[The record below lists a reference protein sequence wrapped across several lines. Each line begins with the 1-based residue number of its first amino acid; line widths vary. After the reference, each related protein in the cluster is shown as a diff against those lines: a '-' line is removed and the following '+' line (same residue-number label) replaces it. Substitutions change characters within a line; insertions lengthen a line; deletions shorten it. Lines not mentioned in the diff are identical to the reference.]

1 MNPRP
6 LRRRND
12 AVTSMTVTHTPL
24 EMRLELGKHR
34 GLIVAV
40 SAFVLILIGLQL
52 VSESSLGY
60 FEFSYLSS
68 GGATLALLAMG
79 QTLVILIGGFD
90 LSCGATLS
98 LVNVVMATQMG
109 ESTGSQILWSLI
121 GLGVGVAVGAVN
133 GFFVAYMRLQSVVV
147 TLATMFIIQGLAIL
161 ILPKPGGRIGS
172 EVSSFLTY
180 DAVPN
185 ILPAPVVVLGLVLL
199 VWAAVKRSR
208 FGTALYAVG
217 SDAEAARANGV
228 PVARTVFTTY
238 LLAGLYYGAAG
249 VFVGATTGSGDALV
263 GRPMLMQ
270 TFAAVV
276 LGGTL
281 LGGGRGG
288 LVGTLFGAFT
298 LMITVNILLVL
309 NISAF
314 YATMAEA
321 IIIILAV
328 VGASVSKTSPFAR
341 QVGLLLLKLRAWRE
355 NTRPSRLAG
364 VSRSLQLIQHDR
376 PPRPDPQLTGPWW
389 RDWIRQNRETL
400 GFVLPA
406 YALSAI
412 VIGTTFVM
420 FGGRAMTINY
430 VNSLLLLTSFAAIL
444 GLGQGAVILAGG
456 FDLSV
461 PWTIT
466 YCGLLLTTLVNGSN
480 EALWYALPLVLLAG
494 AAVGIFNGIGVVV
507 LGLSP
512 VVITL
517 ATNGLMHGLTLVST
531 EVNATRFGAPAI
543 NWFVNGSI
551 LGFSPTVW
559 FLVAFVIFGT
569 LLLSRTAFGR
579 RIYAVGCGHRAA
591 RLSGI
596 SVGRTLIGT
605 YVLSGLCSAIVGVL
619 LVGFGNLAVLGMG
632 DAYMLP
638 AIAVVIV
645 GGTLVTGGRG
655 HYLGIFGG
663 ALLLTGLSTLLAGT
677 TWPEALRDILIGLVV
692 LGAVLTLREKQA

>member
-1 MNPRP
+1 MATAAETRP
-6 LRRRND
+6 
-12 AVTSMTVTHTPL
+12 PL
-24 EMRLELGKHR
+24 PFRLDLGRHR
-34 GLIVAV
+34 GLIVASTV
-40 SAFVLILIGLQL
+40 FVLILVGLQL
-52 VSESSLGY
+52 VSATSLGY
-60 FEFSYLSS
+60 FELSYLSS

-79 QTLVILIGGFD
+79 QTLVVLAGGFD

-98 LVNVVMATQMG
+98 LVNALMATQMG
-109 ESTGSQILWSLI
+109 ESVESQVLWTFI
-121 GLGVGVAVGAVN
+121 GLGAGVAVGAVN

-147 TLATMFIIQGLAIL
+147 TLATMFIVQGLAIL
-161 ILPKPGGRIGS
+161 LLPKPGGRIGAELS
-172 EVSSFLTY
+172 TFLTY
-180 DAVPN
+180 DAIPN
-185 ILPAPVVVLGLVLL
+185 VLPAPVVVLVGALL
-199 VWAAVKRSR
+199 LWGVIKRSR
-208 FGTALYAVG
+208 FGTAIYAVG

-228 PVARTVFTTY
+228 SARRTVFKTY

-288 LVGTLFGAFT
+288 LLGTVFGAFT

-309 NISAF
+309 NVSAF

-321 IIIILAV
+321 LVIILAV
-328 VGASVSKTSPFAR
+328 VGASISRTSPFTGQLR
-341 QVGLLLLKLRAWRE
+341 LLELKLKAWRDH
-355 NTRPSRLAG
+355 TLPSALAG
-364 VSRSLQLIQHDR
+364 VDRSVRLVGHDR
-376 PPRPDPQLTGPWW
+376 PPRPDPQLIGPWW
-389 RDWIRQNRETL
+389 RDWLRRHRETL
-400 GFVLPA
+400 GFVVPA
-406 YALSAI
+406 YALSLI
-412 VIGTTFVM
+412 VIAITFAM
-420 FGGRAMTINY
+420 FGEKAMTLNY
-430 VNSLLLLTSFAAIL
+430 VNSLLLLTAFIAIL

-480 EALWYALPLVLLAG
+480 GPLWYALPLVLLAG
-494 AAVGIFNGIGVVV
+494 AAIGLFNGFGVAV

-517 ATNGLMHGLTLVST
+517 ATNGLMHGLTLIST
-531 EVNATRFGAPAI
+531 EVNATRFGAPAV
-543 NWFVNGSI
+543 NWFVNGRV

-559 FLVAFVIFGT
+559 FLAAFVVFGT
-569 LLLSRTAFGR
+569 LLLSRTPFGR

-591 RLSGI
+591 RMSGI
-596 SVGRTLIGT
+596 NVGGTLIGT
-605 YVLSGLCSAIVGVL
+605 YVLSGVCSAIVGVL

-632 DAYMLP
+632 DAYLLP

-663 ALLLTGLSTLLAGT
+663 ALLLTGLSTMLAGT

-692 LGAVLTLREKQA
+692 LGAIITLRERQA

>member
-1 MNPRP
+1 MASIALPSRSHA
-6 LRRRND
+6 LSLY
-12 AVTSMTVTHTPL
+12 V
-24 EMRLELGKHR
+24 GQHR
-34 GLIVAV
+34 GLIVAISV
-40 SAFVLILIGLQL
+40 FVLIVLGLQL
-52 VSESSLGY
+52 VSEQSLGY

-79 QTLVILIGGFD
+79 QALVVLTGGFD

-98 LVNVVMATQMG
+98 LVNALLATHMG
-109 ESTGSQILWSLI
+109 ASVESQIAWSLI
-121 GLGVGVAVGAVN
+121 GLAVGMGIGAVN
-133 GFFVAYMRLQSVVV
+133 GFFVAYMRLQPVVV
-147 TLATMFIIQGLAIL
+147 TLATMFIVQGTAIL
-161 ILPKPGGRIGS
+161 LLPRPGGRIGGELS
-172 EVSSFLTY
+172 AFLTY
-180 DAVPN
+180 DAIPN
-185 ILPAPVVVLGLVLL
+185 VLPAPVIVLGVALL
-199 VWAAVKRSR
+199 LWAVVKRTR
-208 FGTALYAVG
+208 FGTGLYAVG
-217 SDAEAARANGV
+217 SDAEAARANGI
-228 PVARTVFTTY
+228 PVRRVVFGTY

-276 LGGTL
+276 LGGTM

-288 LVGTLFGAFT
+288 LVGVMFGAFT

-321 IIIILAV
+321 IVIILAV
-328 VGASVSKTSPFAR
+328 VGASVGRSSPLAGQLR
-341 QVGLLLLKLRAWRE
+341 SLILKLRAWRDH
-355 NTRPSRLAG
+355 TLPSALGNVQRKVRLIAE
-364 VSRSLQLIQHDR
+364 DR
-376 PPRPDPQLTGPWW
+376 PMRPDPNLTGSGW
-389 RDWIRQNRETL
+389 RRWTRRHAETL
-400 GFVLPA
+400 KFVLPA
-406 YALSAI
+406 YVLTVV
-412 VIGTTFVM
+412 VIGATFVI
-420 FGGRAMTINY
+420 FGSQAMTLNY
-430 VNSLLLLTSFAAIL
+430 VNSLLILTSFIAIL

-466 YCGLLLTTLVNGSN
+466 YCGLLFTTLVNGSN
-480 EALWYALPLVLLAG
+480 DGLWYAVPIVLAAG
-494 AAVGIFNGIGVVV
+494 AAVGVFNGFGVAV

-531 EVNATRFGAPAI
+531 EVNATRFGAPALK
-543 NWFVNGSI
+543 WFVSGSV

-559 FLVAFVIFGT
+559 FLALFVAFGT
-569 LLLSRTAFGR
+569 LLLSRTPFGR
-579 RIYAVGCGHRAA
+579 RVYAVGCGHRVA
-591 RLSGI
+591 RMSGV
-596 SVGRTLIGT
+596 SVGSTLIGT
-605 YVLSGLCSAIVGVL
+605 YVLSGVCSAIVGLL

-677 TWPEALRDILIGLVV
+677 TWPEAIRDILFGLVV
-692 LGAVLTLREKQA
+692 LGAILTLRERVS